1 MKNRKGL
8 SILLALVI
16 FVGSSFGLQQFT
28 TSAVPAMAPAQSSS
42 AVAAQT
48 QTADE
53 LTLEDRE
60 KIDSWKYRPEDQV
73 YLAYKEVFDNPRYYN
88 QETGEINWPPN
99 NGAVEGSNEVVVLEV
114 GTQIDRYGS
123 EDGYFTAATDTP
135 YEQRSCAPGSD
146 QKPYHQYEV
155 LKPIE
160 GVEQGITA
168 PWFDEPGGGVQYMMP
183 STLEELVNQGFLKR
197 IL

>member
-1 MKNRKGL
+1 MCVKNNKMI
-8 SILLALVI
+8 SILLAFVI
-16 FVGSSFGLQQFT
+16 FVGSSFGLQQL
-28 TSAVPAMAPAQSSS
+28 AAPA
-42 AVAAQT
+42 APGTAAAPGT
-48 QTADE
+48 STAAE
-53 LTLEDRE
+53 LTPEDRA
-60 KIDSWKYRPEDQV
+60 KISSWKYVPDDQV
-73 YLAYKEVFDNPRYYN
+73 YLDNKEVFDNPKYYN
-88 QETGEINWPPN
+88 QETGEIEWPPN
-99 NGAVEGSNEVVVLEV
+99 NGAVEGSNETVVLEA
-114 GTQIDRYGS
+114 GSQIDRYGS

-160 GVEQGITA
+160 GVEKGITA

-183 STLEELVNQGFLKR
+183 SSIEELVNQGFLKR